1 MSSVVPKKINH
12 LGFVVSDLDAAL
24 KAWEGLFGV
33 KAKIK
38 ENPDLQVRLGS
49 FEIGGISIVL
59 NESTHPDSRWA
70 KYLEKH
76 GPGLEHIALEIED
89 IGEGEKA
96 AQDTQLSLTFDQ
108 PKPMHGFLTNF
119 VQGIE
124 PAQIELMGPEK

>member
-1 MSSVVPKKINH
+1 MSSVIPKKINH

-59 NESTHPDSRWA
+59 NESTHPESRWA
-70 KYLEKH
+70 KYLEEH
-76 GPGLEHIALEIED
+76 GPGLEHMAFEIED
-89 IGEGEKA
+89 SQCELHPTSPYQYQGPLLQGS
-96 AQDTQLSLTFDQ
+96 SL
-108 PKPMHGFLTNF
+108 PL
-119 VQGIE
+119 E
-124 PAQIELMGPEK
+124 PLLGNP